1 MGLMV
6 VGVVAVAVATSGF
19 VALTGEGGARGCGGI
34 GWGCCCTGAG
44 FCGVC
49 WGWEGSP
56 GG

>member
-1 MGLMV
+1 MGLMG